1 MSPRRHLATPPASA
15 RSLRRGRG
23 RLSGLADRELLEL
36 RFKDLPI
43 RIEGTWL
50 ENGVAEVQAELERHE
65 IRLRPH
71 VWLSHDWFSPAGI
84 PGVAIPF
91 YLAHPRLVRLER
103 RQMLEVEG
111 ASRDDFVRIL
121 RHEFGHALQHAFRLQ
136 YRARWREV
144 FGSPAKAYPESYR
157 PNPASRRYVQHL
169 RLYYAQSHPVED
181 FAETFAVWLQGP
193 AIWRRR
199 YRDWPALK
207 KLEFV
212 DELVKELR
220 GAAPPVKSRK
230 TVEAIRT
237 LGQTLGEHYEAKRR
251 LYTVNYPDFYDRDL
265 LRIFSADPKDR
276 DAERASAFLR
286 RNRPVIRKMVA
297 RWTGEYQFTL
307 DQVLKDLIGRCRE
320 LRLRAV
326 GSERQLRT
334 DFALFL
340 TVQTMHFLYRRSSF
354 AL

>member
-1 MSPRRHLATPPASA
+1 LTSSSTNS
-15 RSLRRGRG
+15 S
-23 RLSGLADRELLEL
+23 
-36 RFKDLPI
+36 F
-43 RIEGTWL
+43 
-50 ENGVAEVQAELERHE
+50 
-65 IRLRPH
+65 
-71 VWLSHDWFSPAGI
+71 F
-84 PGVAIPF
+84 
-91 YLAHPRLVRLER
+91 
-103 RQMLEVEG
+103 
-111 ASRDDFVRIL
+111 
-121 RHEFGHALQHAFRLQ
+121 
-136 YRARWREV
+136 
-144 FGSPAKAYPESYR
+144 
-157 PNPASRRYVQHL
+157 
-169 RLYYAQSHPVED
+169 
-181 FAETFAVWLQGP
+181 
-193 AIWRRR
+193 
-199 YRDWPALK
+199 
-207 KLEFV
+207 